1 MLLIYCNYF
10 ANIVVVHVAVF
21 ALKQCLADKVKS
33 VRAAAEATV
42 GSVKA
47 YLLRKRRNYSI
58 IIRGVVEHKVAYF
71 TRANAKLLQ
80 CTVNNLS
87 YVLTRVSAH

>member
-1 MLLIYCNYF
+1 VLLIYCNYL
-10 ANIVVVHVAVF
+10 ANVIIVRVAVF
-21 ALKQCLADKVKS
+21 ALKQCLADKVES

-47 YLLRKRRNYSI
+47 YLLRKRRNCGVV
-58 IIRGVVEHKVAYF
+58 IRGVVEYKVTYCI
-71 TRANAKLLQ
+71 RADAKLLQ

-87 YVLTRVSAH
+87 HILTRVSAH